1 MIKQTLIKIPW
12 LIAASISSEGSFS
25 MLDGSDAMS
34 ATCSKSSFGIFNIS
48 ATNNCFSIKACLIIS
63 SFLLRHSENLEKIM
77 TSLMKYLLYQ
87 PLN

>member
-1 MIKQTLIKIPW
+1 
-12 LIAASISSEGSFS
+12 

-63 SFLLRHSENLEKIM
+63 SFLLRHSENSEKII
-77 TSLMKYLLYQ
+77 TLFVKYLYI
-87 PLN
+87 NRYVRKKYIS